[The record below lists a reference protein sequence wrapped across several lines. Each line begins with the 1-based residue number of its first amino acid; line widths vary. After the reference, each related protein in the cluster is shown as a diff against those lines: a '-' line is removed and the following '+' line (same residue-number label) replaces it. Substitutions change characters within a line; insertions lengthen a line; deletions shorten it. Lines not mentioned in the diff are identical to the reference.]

1 MGETVKGWQ
10 RLDVQ
15 LSLIFVAIL
24 SVTVS
29 LTGWIHQRGH
39 FINLV
44 GPHFEYEAE
53 LAALET
59 HFPTAP
65 LPVAPEAGTGLLQ
78 KLQPH
83 LEPDRVLLLVDETFR
98 LQAQTTPPDSLIE
111 LVRKEPD
118 PEYFVVTTSS
128 IEDRFDFILIFH
140 MLPYRMLPRADGTW
154 LYLLL
159 IPRPHLRDVPK
170 FRPILFDGLLHHF
183 EIFGVFYA
191 VVVAFFVLF
200 IRYRLMPLRR
210 IEAAAGDLIAHRLPE
225 PICQPQRHDEVGRL
239 VQAFNAAVARLGEN
253 EATRKRMVADIAH
266 ELRTPL
272 TNVSGRIEAYQDG
285 LINDHRA
292 LIDFTADQ
300 IDHLARIVE
309 DLALL
314 NRFDAGELVLQRQV
328 FDLKAALSQRLA
340 VAAFGDR
347 FQWTIAGERC
357 QVVLDPN
364 RLNQMIDNL
373 IANALQAM
381 PSGLVLSLSLAPA
394 SADEGMVQL
403 TFADNGPGVPAA
415 DLPHLFERLYRVD
428 RARGQNSGGS
438 GLGLSIV
445 KSLVCAHGGTLR
457 CFAVEPRGLGFVML
471 LPIAPAGTAA
481 IKKKAEVKIFLKL
494 GV

>member
-1 MGETVKGWQ
+1 MKGWQ

-24 SVTVS
+24 SATVS

-53 LAALET
+53 LSDLDT
-59 HFPTAP
+59 HLPATP
-65 LPVAPEAGTGLLQ
+65 LPVDRDACDAFLQ
-78 KLQPH
+78 RLQPH
-83 LEPDRVLLLVDETFR
+83 LAPDRVLLLVDETFR
-98 LQAQTTPPDSLIE
+98 LQAQTTPADSLVE

-118 PEYFVVTTSS
+118 PSYFVVTTSS
-128 IEDRFDFILIFH
+128 IGERFDFILIFH
-140 MLPYRMLPRADGTW
+140 MLPYRLLPRADGTW

-159 IPRPHLRDVPK
+159 IPRPQLKDVPK
-170 FRPILFDGLLHHF
+170 FRPILFDGLRHHF

-191 VVVAFFVLF
+191 AVIVFFVLF
-200 IRYRLMPLRR
+200 IRYRLSPLRR
-210 IEAAAGDLIAHRLPE
+210 IEAAAGDLIAHRLPA
-225 PICQPQRHDEVGRL
+225 PISQPRRHDEVGRL
-239 VQAFNAAVARLGEN
+239 VQAFNAAVARLAEN

-285 LINDHRA
+285 LIDDHRA
-292 LIDFTADQ
+292 LVEFTADQ
-300 IDHLARIVE
+300 LGHLARIVE

-314 NRFDAGELVLQRQV
+314 NRFDAGELVLQLQV

-340 VAAFGDR
+340 AAALGER
-347 FQWTIAGERC
+347 FQWTLSGPAC
-357 QVVLDPN
+357 LVVLDPN
-364 RLNQMIDNL
+364 RLNQMVDNL

-381 PSGLVLSLSLAPA
+381 PTGLMLTLRLAPA
-394 SADEGMVQL
+394 EGDRVAL
-403 TFADNGPGVPAA
+403 TFTDNGPGVPAV

-428 RARGQNSGGS
+428 RARGQESGGS

-445 KSLVCAHGGTLR
+445 KSLVSAQGGSIR
-457 CFAVEPRGLGFVML
+457 CFAVEPRGLGFEML
-471 LPIAPAGTAA
+471 LPSSSANGVASNKTGE
-481 IKKKAEVKIFLKL
+481 KA
-494 GV
+494 